1 MKLDTRHTIGILGDA
16 WASVLENII
25 CKDPSDDKNAD
36 STPKLVSFKL
46 EHTVLMTVD
55 AAAKRRPT
63 TEMVLKWN
71 AGGANKVIVT
81 ETLVALA
88 TLLDKVSH
96 GAVASDF

>member
-1 MKLDTRHTIGILGDA
+1 MLGDA
-16 WASVLENII
+16 WASVLENVI
-25 CKDPSDDKNAD
+25 CNDPSDDKNAD
-36 STPKLVSFKL
+36 TTPKFVSFKL

-71 AGGANKVIVT
+71 ALEGANKAIVT

-88 TLLDKVSH
+88 T
-96 GAVASDF
+96 

>member
-1 MKLDTRHTIGILGDA
+1 MLGDA
-16 WASVLENII
+16 WASVLENVI
-25 CKDPSDDKNAD
+25 CKDTSDDKNAD
-36 STPKLVSFKL
+36 STPKFVSFKL

-71 AGGANKVIVT
+71 AEGANKVIVT

-88 TLLDKVSH
+88 T
-96 GAVASDF
+96 

>member
-1 MKLDTRHTIGILGDA
+1 MLGDA
-16 WASVLENII
+16 WASVLENVI

-36 STPKLVSFKL
+36 STPKFVSFKL

-71 AGGANKVIVT
+71 AIEGANKVIVT

-88 TLLDKVSH
+88 T
-96 GAVASDF
+96 

>member
-1 MKLDTRHTIGILGDA
+1 MLGDA
-16 WASVLENII
+16 WASVLENVI

-36 STPKLVSFKL
+36 STPKFVSFKL

-71 AGGANKVIVT
+71 ALEGANKVIVT

-88 TLLDKVSH
+88 T
-96 GAVASDF
+96 

>member
-16 WASVLENII
+16 WASVLENVI

-36 STPKLVSFKL
+36 STPKFVSFKL

-71 AGGANKVIVT
+71 ALEGADKVIVT

-88 TLLDKVSH
+88 T
-96 GAVASDF
+96 

>member
-1 MKLDTRHTIGILGDA
+1 MLGDA
-16 WASVLENII
+16 WASVLENVI

-36 STPKLVSFKL
+36 STPKFVSFIL

-71 AGGANKVIVT
+71 ALEGANKVIVT

-88 TLLDKVSH
+88 T
-96 GAVASDF
+96 

>member
-1 MKLDTRHTIGILGDA
+1 MLGDA

-71 AGGANKVIVT
+71 ALEGAKKVIVT

-88 TLLDKVSH
+88 T
-96 GAVASDF
+96 

>member
-1 MKLDTRHTIGILGDA
+1 MLGDA
-16 WASVLENII
+16 WASVLENVI

-36 STPKLVSFKL
+36 STPKFVSFKL
-46 EHTVLMTVD
+46 EHKVLMTVD

-71 AGGANKVIVT
+71 ALEGAIKVIVT

-88 TLLDKVSH
+88 T
-96 GAVASDF
+96 

>member
-1 MKLDTRHTIGILGDA
+1 MLGDA
-16 WASVLENII
+16 WASVLENVI

-36 STPKLVSFKL
+36 STPKFVSFKL

-71 AGGANKVIVT
+71 ALEGAIKVIVT

-88 TLLDKVSH
+88 T
-96 GAVASDF
+96 